1 MKTKPELLCIL
12 KKKQTTQ
19 WQQSHLDYTE
29 NKTHLSFNLPPQVNK
44 SESLQNKTVFQNLIT
59 QSLRNSSCTMA
70 KSWVY
75 TFEQTT
81 HSTLSCQ
88 LFLNPEAYLIKKK
101 GGGNDHLPFVAF
113 VRLRV
118 SLKLHRKYLTIH
130 LISLKLMRFI
140 SNRYVFLYYFKLCP
154 QSVLYPVYFIHS
166 ESLLAYLKPT
176 NIYIW
181 YKFYTYKQ
189 MEQGNRQIIWVKLSK
204 PIDIYFYIQCTKY

>member
-1 MKTKPELLCIL
+1 MKTKSELLCVL
-12 KKKQTTQ
+12 KKKTTQ
-19 WQQSHLDYTE
+19 LQQSHLDYTE
-29 NKTHLSFNLPPQVNK
+29 NKTQSFNLPPQVNK

-101 GGGNDHLPFVAF
+101 GGGGNDHLPFVAF

-118 SLKLHRKYLTIH
+118 S
-130 LISLKLMRFI
+130 
-140 SNRYVFLYYFKLCP
+140 
-154 QSVLYPVYFIHS
+154 
-166 ESLLAYLKPT
+166 
-176 NIYIW
+176 
-181 YKFYTYKQ
+181 
-189 MEQGNRQIIWVKLSK
+189 
-204 PIDIYFYIQCTKY
+204 

>member
-1 MKTKPELLCIL
+1 MKTKSELLCVL
-12 KKKQTTQ
+12 KKKTTQ
-19 WQQSHLDYTE
+19 LQQSHLDYTE
-29 NKTHLSFNLPPQVNK
+29 NKTQSFNLPPQVNK

-101 GGGNDHLPFVAF
+101 RGGGNDHLPFVAF

-118 SLKLHRKYLTIH
+118 S
-130 LISLKLMRFI
+130 
-140 SNRYVFLYYFKLCP
+140 
-154 QSVLYPVYFIHS
+154 
-166 ESLLAYLKPT
+166 
-176 NIYIW
+176 
-181 YKFYTYKQ
+181 
-189 MEQGNRQIIWVKLSK
+189 
-204 PIDIYFYIQCTKY
+204 